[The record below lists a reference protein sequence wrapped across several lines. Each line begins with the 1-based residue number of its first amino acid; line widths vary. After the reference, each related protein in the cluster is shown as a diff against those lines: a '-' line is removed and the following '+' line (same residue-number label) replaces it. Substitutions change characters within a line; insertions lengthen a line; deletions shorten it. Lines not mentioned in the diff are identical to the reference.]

1 MLGLGPVRS
10 AIGKLRTPSERS
22 ARAGKLHNVA
32 AANRR
37 GIPGGLEVSKLQISF
52 ACCPYDRLNP
62 IISGRVPIEGCDCN
76 FFPLRPEELF
86 PRVYNT
92 QDFDVTELSASS
104 HILTALRGDAHYVA
118 IPAFVSRVFR
128 HGDIYI
134 RTDRGIRGPED
145 LRGKIVGVPEYQMTA
160 ALWIRGILSD
170 EYGVKT
176 SEIRWRN
183 GGLQRP
189 GRGERTPISLP
200 DSIELKT
207 IPPDKSLSG
216 MLADGEIDALITA
229 VQPRCYAEKAPSVD
243 RLFRDYRAVEEAYFR
258 KTGMFPIMHLMAIRK
273 SLAEQYPWLAGNV
286 FKACLQ
292 ARNLAAEEIKSTGMF
307 YAMLPW
313 LSDDLKRA
321 YDVMG
326 PNMWPY
332 GANANRKELEAMLRW
347 SFEQGLAPRQGT
359 VEEIF
364 APGMTEARWDT
375 NHSP

>member
-1 MLGLGPVRS
+1 M
-10 AIGKLRTPSERS
+10 AKLSIT
-22 ARAGKLHNVA
+22 
-32 AANRR
+32 
-37 GIPGGLEVSKLQISF
+37 F

-62 IISGRVPIEGCDCN
+62 IINGRVPIEGCDTN

-86 PRVYNT
+86 PRVYST

-104 HILTALRGDAHYVA
+104 HILTTLRGDAHYVG

-134 RTDRGIRGPED
+134 RTDRGIRSPED

-170 EYGVKT
+170 EYGVQT
-176 SEIRWRN
+176 SQIRWRN
-183 GGLQRP
+183 GGLQKP

-200 DSIELKT
+200 PNIELQT
-207 IPPDKSLSG
+207 IPPDKTLSG

-229 VQPRCYAEKAPSVD
+229 VQPNCYAQRAANVG
-243 RLFRDYRAVEEAYFR
+243 RLFPNFREVEEAYFR
-258 KTGMFPIMHLMAIRK
+258 KTGMFPIMHMMAVRK
-273 SLAEQYPWLAGNV
+273 SLAAQHPWLAGNIL
-286 FKACLQ
+286 KACLT
-292 ARNLAAEEIKSTGMF
+292 ARSLVAEEMKSTGMF
-307 YAMLPW
+307 YSMLPW
-313 LSDDLKRA
+313 LSDDLARA
-321 YDVMG
+321 HAVMG

-332 GANANRKELEAMLRW
+332 GVTANRGELEAMLRW
-347 SFEQGLAPRQGT
+347 SHEQGLAPRHGT

-364 APGMTEARWDT
+364 APGLTEARWDT

>member
-1 MLGLGPVRS
+1 M
-10 AIGKLRTPSERS
+10 
-22 ARAGKLHNVA
+22 
-32 AANRR
+32 
-37 GIPGGLEVSKLQISF
+37 SKLKISF

-62 IISGRVPIEGCDCN
+62 IISGRVPIEGCEPN

-86 PRVYNT
+86 PRVYAT

-104 HILTALRGDAHYVA
+104 HILTTLRGDAHYLG

-134 RTDRGIRGPED
+134 RTDRGIRSPEE
-145 LRGKIVGVPEYQMTA
+145 LRGRIVGVPEYQMTA
-160 ALWIRGILSD
+160 ALWIRGILAD

-183 GGLQRP
+183 GGLQKP
-189 GRGERTPISLP
+189 GRGERTPITLP
-200 DSIELKT
+200 ASIELET
-207 IPPDKSLSG
+207 IPAGKSLSG

-229 VQPRCYAEKAPSVD
+229 VQPNCYAEKAPNVG
-243 RLFRDYRAVEEAYFR
+243 RLFPDYRAVEEAYYR
-258 KTGMFPIMHLMAIRK
+258 KTGMFPIMHHMAVRK
-273 SLAEQYPWLAGNV
+273 SLAEEHPWLAGNIL
-286 FKACLQ
+286 KACLL
-292 ARNLAAEEIKSTGMF
+292 ARNIAAEEMKSTGMF

-313 LSDDLKRA
+313 LSDDLARA
-321 YDVMG
+321 HAVMG
-326 PNMWPY
+326 PDMWPY

-347 SFEQGLAPRQGT
+347 SFEQGLAPRQGK

-364 APGMTEARWDT
+364 APGLTEARWDT